1 MFDGISENGASEEM
15 KEPPSK
21 TTKCFA
27 ICGIVSLVIIMV
39 GGVIT
44 YFTLKSSGVLSNFG
58 RFNDTSNLNQ
68 VQIVN
73 RSSVG
78 VFIGYGQSNS
88 DCCGLT
94 GYVLR
99 HPDKVFQFG
108 QNATWTYNDPMLGA
122 FCYLGCAYGPIG
134 DRLIDLGRYEQTVFA
149 TTGMPGAELS
159 MLNQGDAYFGYLVQT
174 YKEMN
179 DTFGKVDG
187 VLYHQGESDHGRS
200 SSYYAKFETL
210 LSNLRDEGIDESTG
224 LKMYVSRA
232 TYCANSVDNDLSA
245 VQLDLAT
252 QLPEVYEGPNTDLLQ
267 GSEYRYDDCHF
278 NVPGFE
284 RIAEMWGDIL

>member
-1 MFDGISENGASEEM
+1 MFDGISENTASNA
-15 KEPPSK
+15 KETSK
-21 TTKCFA
+21 TTKYFA
-27 ICGIVSLVIIMV
+27 ICGIVCLVCILVGSLV
-39 GGVIT
+39 T
-44 YFTLKSSGVLSNFG
+44 YFTLESSGSFSKVG

-73 RSSVG
+73 RSNLG

-99 HPDKVFQFG
+99 HPDTVFQFG
-108 QNATWTYNDPMLGA
+108 QNKTWTYNDPMLGA
-122 FCYLGCAYGPIG
+122 WCHLGCVYGPIG
-134 DRLIDLGRYEQTVFA
+134 DRLIDLGRFEKTVFA
-149 TTGMPGAELS
+149 TTGMPGAQLS
-159 MLNQGDAYFGYLVQT
+159 MLNQGDAYFGYLVKT

-200 SSYYAKFETL
+200 SSYFEKFETL

-245 VQLDLAT
+245 VQQDLAS
-252 QLPEVYEGPNTDLLQ
+252 QLSEVYEGPNTDLLQ
-267 GSEYRYDDCHF
+267 GSEYRFDNCHF
-278 NVPGFE
+278 TVSGFE